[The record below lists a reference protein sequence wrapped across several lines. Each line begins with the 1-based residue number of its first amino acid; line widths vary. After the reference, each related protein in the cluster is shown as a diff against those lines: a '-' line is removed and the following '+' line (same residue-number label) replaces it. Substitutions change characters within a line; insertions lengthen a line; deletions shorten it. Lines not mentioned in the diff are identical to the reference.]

1 MHLHKLAIGMTVGFI
16 LSMVTGSVEAKEIKI
31 KGSFSGSF
39 SPSEF
44 DFNQDGQKASLNLVT
59 GSSTLGPF
67 TGQGQSEYT
76 LPLPAPV
83 TCPSDTVEFQLMGS
97 NSVQTFT
104 LTGDQLLGFSS
115 SGTLCANFATGTF
128 TFQQTGNIFGGTG
141 RLTGASGTAQSKGT
155 GLIHVCD
162 PAGRCFGNQTGT
174 FTGTIILP

>member
-1 MHLHKLAIGMTVGFI
+1 MHLYKLALGMAMGLI
-16 LSMVTGSVEAKEIKI
+16 LSVGAGSVEAKQIKI
-31 KGSFSGSF
+31 KENFSGSF
-39 SPSEF
+39 SPSGF

-67 TGQGQSEYT
+67 TAQSQSEYA

-104 LTGDQLLGFSS
+104 LTGDQLLSFSS
-115 SGTLCANFATGTF
+115 SGTLCANFVTGTF
-128 TFQQTGNIFGGTG
+128 TFQQTGNYFGGTG
-141 RLTGASGTAQSKGT
+141 RLTGASGSTQAKGT
-155 GLIHVCD
+155 GLFHVCD
-162 PAGRCFGNQTGT
+162 PAGLCFGNQTGT